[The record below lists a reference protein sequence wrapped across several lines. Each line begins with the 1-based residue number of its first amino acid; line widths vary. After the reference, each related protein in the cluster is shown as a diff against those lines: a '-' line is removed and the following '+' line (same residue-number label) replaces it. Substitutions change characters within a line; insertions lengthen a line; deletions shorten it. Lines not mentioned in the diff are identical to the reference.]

1 MTAAAMRRVDDVQA
15 DETEVVAVAHC
26 RQARDW
32 LAVDPSQQESAR
44 IGHVKGFGILQ
55 AWVPA
60 FLPCPSDRDID
71 VGPGHDRDVEAALLV
86 VDGQAL
92 PRNGVAQIIPP
103 PPGDNKS
110 PSLKIAPTAR
120 GLQPRAELIALR
132 RADTE
137 YSPSLGASNVSLPL
151 IPDHPVADMRQLCI
165 LLLTLGLVDPLFAE
179 TLSVGNSEVRIPAPN
194 GYSRMTPEMASTAV
208 LETSM
213 ADGMNDLLAIY
224 ISDDEAAGA
233 RIGEA
238 PDMNRYFV
246 IKVNKELKNLA
257 LGIADFAR
265 LRNQVDEQN
274 EQAIASAQAQMADQI
289 RENSE
294 AVSTALNVDLDLQ
307 ITPMTP
313 MAAHVNEEHAIAFS
327 MYLNTSAVINGEQTD
342 TALVVTS
349 TYINVAGKVLFLYT
363 YAPSA
368 DLDWTRQASKDWAAT
383 ILASNDK
390 AEPAEKLN
398 WGIDWGRVAEKGL
411 IGAAVG
417 GVIGLIMWIA
427 SWRKRKR
434 TDR

>member
-1 MTAAAMRRVDDVQA
+1 
-15 DETEVVAVAHC
+15 
-26 RQARDW
+26 
-32 LAVDPSQQESAR
+32 
-44 IGHVKGFGILQ
+44 
-55 AWVPA
+55 
-60 FLPCPSDRDID
+60 
-71 VGPGHDRDVEAALLV
+71 
-86 VDGQAL
+86 
-92 PRNGVAQIIPP
+92 
-103 PPGDNKS
+103 
-110 PSLKIAPTAR
+110 
-120 GLQPRAELIALR
+120 
-132 RADTE
+132 
-137 YSPSLGASNVSLPL
+137 
-151 IPDHPVADMRQLCI
+151 MRQLCI

-265 LRNQVDEQN
+265 LRDQVDEQN

-294 AVSTALNVDLDLQ
+294 ALSTELNVDLDMQ

-327 MYLNTSAVINGEQTD
+327 MYLNASAVINGEQTD

-368 DLDWTRQASKDWAAT
+368 DLDWTRQASKDWAAA
-383 ILASNDK
+383 ILASNDT

-417 GVIGLIMWIA
+417 GIIGLIMWIA